1 MTENPQPNPQPNQ
14 QPIVRRDPRP
24 TTIVWG
30 IVLVIIGGG
39 LITSQLVDM
48 TIAPST
54 AFISLVALTGVL
66 LVVGAVIGALRTRP
80 SSPRVE

>member
-30 IVLVIIGGG
+30 IVLVIVGGG